1 MVHAVPVLMNIVS
14 NLLLRTLNVSE
25 SIQIW
30 SNPFIQVSRA
40 GDSSR
45 QAAELV
51 LRWAQELMLLHSQSC
66 SNHKCIFFP
75 THVLL
80 LKKSDV
86 YFRIFQILFSNWRSI
101 SKLCCWES
109 LSRACH
115 PILPWRMQKTIR

>member
-40 GDSSR
+40 GDSSQ

-75 THVLL
+75 HT
-80 LKKSDV
+80 
-86 YFRIFQILFSNWRSI
+86 RSI
-101 SKLCCWES
+101 IEE
-109 LSRACH
+109 
-115 PILPWRMQKTIR
+115 I